1 VSACERC
8 FQPSGD
14 SSPLCRWCTREITD
28 FFEAERLSARHVAD
42 AQAADERHGH
52 DAPSGRQLRM
62 EMAA

>member
-1 VSACERC
+1 MAEW
-8 FQPSGD
+8 FAQ
-14 SSPLCRWCTREITD
+14 
-28 FFEAERLSARHVAD
+28 ERLSARQRAD